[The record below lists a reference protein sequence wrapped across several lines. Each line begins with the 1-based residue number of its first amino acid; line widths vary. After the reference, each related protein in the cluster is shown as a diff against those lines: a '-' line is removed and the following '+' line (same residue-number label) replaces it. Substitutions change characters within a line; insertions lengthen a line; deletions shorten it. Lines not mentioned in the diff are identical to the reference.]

1 MHDEDLF
8 PEGLQSRS
16 ELVRESQNRF
26 RAALATLAELVHLPE
41 DEVQPLLLAR
51 LELSRSIR
59 ERRRHIIA
67 LQMAIGTSHPAARD
81 STCRDPIPA
90 RLEDKTTPHF
100 SAWTA
105 MMTALDRLAYSE
117 ALSGLV
123 PDLIA
128 ASELEISSLM
138 VSAAARVID
147 DREPQF
153 AGLPP
158 VKPVVF
164 PSAALA
170 DIAHNPSGGSGTP

>member
-1 MHDEDLF
+1 M
-8 PEGLQSRS
+8 
-16 ELVRESQNRF
+16 ELVRESQSRF
-26 RAALATLAELVHLPE
+26 RAALTTLAELVHLPE

-67 LQMAIGTSHPAARD
+67 LQMAMGTNYPTACG
-81 STCRDPIPA
+81 STCQGPIPA
-90 RLEDKTTPHF
+90 KLEDKTTPHF

-105 MMTALDRLAYSE
+105 MRTALDRLAYSE
-117 ALSGLV
+117 ALSGLI

-138 VSAAARVID
+138 VSATARVIN

-153 AGLPP
+153 ASLPP
-158 VKPVVF
+158 AKPVVY
-164 PSAALA
+164 PSAGLA
-170 DIAHNPSGGSGTP
+170 DTAHNPSGGLGTP